1 MKIIS
6 KGTVG
11 GIPLGDALNSK
22 TFPAFE
28 ILPSGRWL
36 AGFKASEKK
45 ADARHKSVWMTWSD
59 DQGASWVPA
68 FVPVELPKVSGRVG
82 QAISLYFWALG
93 GSRVLLVIN
102 WVDESDPEAP
112 FYDPADESLKD
123 TRIFCSMSEDSGA
136 HWSEPKLINTDT
148 MGGPVPL
155 TGPPI
160 RLGDGSLL
168 CQLEIN
174 KYKGDPRKWVHRSAL
189 LRSVDEGSTWPEVRI
204 VTNYPDWYFWDQRPN
219 VLLDGRTL
227 INYFWTL
234 DGKRNEYLNLHEAVS
249 RDSGASWN
257 FPTDTGIYGQPGRP
271 VQLDDGRIVL
281 ICIDRSVVPVIS
293 LWIKDHLA
301 SPFTKVGDVFQADL
315 ARQDSRYVTMNE
327 AWAEMARFSIGHPQL
342 LHLGGL
348 EVLAYFYAG
357 SKTDHTEIDY
367 VHVSLK

>member
-1 MKIIS
+1 MEIIS
-6 KGTVG
+6 TGTVG
-11 GIPLGDALNSK
+11 GIPLGDALKSK

-68 FVPVELPKVSGRVG
+68 FVPVELPEVSGRVG
-82 QAISLYFWALG
+82 QAISLYFLTLG

-123 TRIFCSMSEDSGA
+123 TRIFWSISEDSGA
-136 HWSEPKLINTDT
+136 HWSVPQLIDT
-148 MGGPVPL
+148 TGLGGPAPL

-160 RLGDGSLL
+160 LLGDGSLL

-174 KYKGDPRKWVHRSAL
+174 KYKGDPAKWVHRSAM
-189 LRSVDEGSTWPEVRI
+189 LRSIDGGVTWPETHM
-204 VTNYPDWYFWDQRPN
+204 VTDYPDWYFWDQRPN
-219 VLLDGRTL
+219 VLQDGRTL
-227 INYFWTL
+227 VNYFWTL
-234 DGKRNEYLNLHEAVS
+234 DGKRNEYLNVHEAIS
-249 RDSGASWN
+249 SDGGASWC
-257 FPTDTGIYGQPGRP
+257 FPIDTGIYGQPGRP

-293 LWIKDHLA
+293 LWIKDDLE

-342 LHLGGL
+342 LHLGGS

-357 SKTDHTEIDY
+357 SKTNHTEINY
-367 VHVSLK
+367 VHISLK